1 MEIWKS
7 WCCGSKR
14 GWAEK
19 IEWGALRFCI
29 VCGLA
34 TFTPHCTWL
43 KMSRLVLVSDCCCD
57 SDCGSCLWHYSYAS
71 LTFGI
76 VRGAHRE
83 NESNWER
90 EKDGEIVPANDSQR
104 PFSESQQVLKAAHSS
119 STCRHTQLMNKL
131 QLQLHLPS
139 NLPWKLELSLALF
152 LSLVLLAVTVGCS
165 PLPLPLRRKTKPAA
179 MHFLPNARIRIPYTF
194 ATASTMLCS
203 AQFA

>member
-1 MEIWKS
+1 MEKL
-7 WCCGSKR
+7 CP
-14 GWAEK
+14 
-19 IEWGALRFCI
+19 LQH
-29 VCGLA
+29 
-34 TFTPHCTWL
+34 P
-43 KMSRLVLVSDCCCD
+43 
-57 SDCGSCLWHYSYAS
+57 
-71 LTFGI
+71 
-76 VRGAHRE
+76 
-83 NESNWER
+83 
-90 EKDGEIVPANDSQR
+90 NDSQR

-131 QLQLHLPS
+131 Q
-139 NLPWKLELSLALF
+139 LPWKLELSLALF

>member
-1 MEIWKS
+1 MEAREDELRRSSGGRCVFVLSVAWRHLRLTAHGLKCLAWFWFRTAAVILIAAAVYDITHTPRWPLALS
-7 WCCGSKR
+7 EERTERTRVIGR
-14 GWAEK
+14 GRKMEK
-19 IEWGALRFCI
+19 LCP
-29 VCGLA
+29 LQH
-34 TFTPHCTWL
+34 P
-43 KMSRLVLVSDCCCD
+43 
-57 SDCGSCLWHYSYAS
+57 
-71 LTFGI
+71 
-76 VRGAHRE
+76 
-83 NESNWER
+83 
-90 EKDGEIVPANDSQR
+90 NDSQR

-131 QLQLHLPS
+131 QLQLRLPS